1 GCARGRRPCGEGRW
15 RARWGW
21 WQRACSWR
29 WRDGGRAAMRL
40 SNYGITVDLP
50 ATWEGRIYR
59 RPQGFPILQA
69 ATFPLPLEDGD
80 FGSGA
85 VASMGSSDTFA
96 ALLEY
101 DPELSFTGIFGPS
114 CLPLP
119 LPAC

>member
-1 GCARGRRPCGEGRW
+1 
-15 RARWGW
+15 
-21 WQRACSWR
+21 
-29 WRDGGRAAMRL
+29 RL

-101 DPELSFTGIFGPS
+101 DPELAFTGIFGPS
-114 CLPLP
+114 GLPLP
-119 LPAC
+119 LRAGDASPKALQRLLPKRTAIQRFFTESGRAFCL